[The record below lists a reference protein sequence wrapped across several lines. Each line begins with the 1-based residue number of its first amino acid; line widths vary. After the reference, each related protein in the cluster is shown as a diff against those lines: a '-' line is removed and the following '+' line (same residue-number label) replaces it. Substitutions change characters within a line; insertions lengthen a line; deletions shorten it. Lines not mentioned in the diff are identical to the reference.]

1 VGRRL
6 SAKHE
11 CESRKPTA
19 RGAIGSSFYF
29 DFKPKLPHP
38 VFAITVKA
46 RRCCLTF
53 AFVVRLH
60 GLRRDYCLFR
70 HAPVSRK
77 EPERFYKG
85 ASDPKEVT
93 ETSPGAYYLRGCI
106 PLVASGA

>member
-1 VGRRL
+1 MGRRL

-19 RGAIGSSFYF
+19 RGANGSSFYF

-93 ETSPGAYYLRGCI
+93 ETSPGA
-106 PLVASGA
+106 